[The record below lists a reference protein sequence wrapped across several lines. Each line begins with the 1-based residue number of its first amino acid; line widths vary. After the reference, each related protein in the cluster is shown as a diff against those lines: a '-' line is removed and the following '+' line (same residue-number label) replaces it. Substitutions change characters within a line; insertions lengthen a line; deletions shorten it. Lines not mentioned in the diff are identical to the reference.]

1 MKTNATMIPVSGRL
15 PEDLYQWLSSL
26 SLEGATTF
34 SDKMRE
40 AIATLK
46 RLHDGGAD
54 YVGALAMHRDLAR
67 AARDRLAAIE
77 LDSGAHS
84 EVLATMLE
92 HVPAF
97 GAALQS
103 ARLDTL
109 ADARA
114 LEAQLARRALQLAE
128 TLLRQMLTTEAAAY
142 DPQVVR
148 HNASRLVEL
157 AQRISPE
164 TPKENDHDR

>member
-1 MKTNATMIPVSGRL
+1 MKPYATMIPVSGRL
-15 PEDLYQWLSSL
+15 PEDLYQWLSGL

-46 RLHDGGAD
+46 RLHDGSAD
-54 YVGALAMHRDLAR
+54 YVGALAMHRDLAY
-67 AARDRLAAIE
+67 AARHQLAVIE
-77 LDSGAHS
+77 RDGGTHS
-84 EVLATMLE
+84 EVLASMFE
-92 HVPAF
+92 HIPAF

-103 ARLDTL
+103 AHLSTPE
-109 ADARA
+109 DARA

-148 HNASRLVEL
+148 QNAGRLVEL
-157 AQRISPE
+157 AQRVCP
-164 TPKENDHDR
+164 P

>member
-1 MKTNATMIPVSGRL
+1 MVPISGRL
-15 PEDLYQWLSSL
+15 PEDLYQWLAGL
-26 SLEGATTF
+26 PLEGATTF

-54 YVGALAMHRDLAR
+54 YVGALAMHRDLTR
-67 AARDRLAAIE
+67 SARDQLATLE
-77 LDSGAHS
+77 VENGQHS
-84 EVLATMLE
+84 EVLSTVLE

-103 ARLDTL
+103 AHVDTL
-109 ADARA
+109 DDARA
-114 LEAQLARRALQLAE
+114 LEAQLVRRALQLAE
-128 TLLRQMLTTEAAAY
+128 TILRQLLTTEAAAY

-148 HNASRLVEL
+148 RNAGRLIEL
-157 AQRISPE
+157 ANTIPN
-164 TPKENDHDR
+164 PKSS

>member
-1 MKTNATMIPVSGRL
+1 MIPVSGRL
-15 PEDLYQWLSSL
+15 PEDLYQWLSGL
-26 SLEGATTF
+26 PLEGATTF

-54 YVGALAMHRDLAR
+54 YAGALAMHRDLAR
-67 AARDRLAAIE
+67 AARDQLATIE
-77 LDSGAHS
+77 QGSGTHS
-84 EVLATMLE
+84 EVLAALLE

-103 ARLDTL
+103 AQLHTPD
-109 ADARA
+109 DARA
-114 LEAQLARRALQLAE
+114 LEAQLTRRALQLAE

-157 AQRISPE
+157 AHRVS
-164 TPKENDHDR
+164 

>member
-1 MKTNATMIPVSGRL
+1 MKPNTTMIPVSGRL
-15 PEDLYQWLSSL
+15 PEDLYQWLSGL
-26 SLEGATTF
+26 PLEGATTF

-67 AARDRLAAIE
+67 AARDQLAAIE
-77 LDSGAHS
+77 RDGGGHS
-84 EVLATMLE
+84 EVLAAMLE

-103 ARLDTL
+103 ARLASVD
-109 ADARA
+109 DARA
-114 LEAQLARRALQLAE
+114 LEARLTRRALQLAE
-128 TLLRQMLTTEAAAY
+128 TLLRQMLTAEAAAY

-157 AQRISPE
+157 AQHL
-164 TPKENDHDR
+164 TPTLGAQP

>member
-1 MKTNATMIPVSGRL
+1 MKSAATMIPVSGRL
-15 PEDLYQWLSSL
+15 PEDLYQWLAGL
-26 SLEGATTF
+26 PLEGATTF

-54 YVGALAMHRDLAR
+54 YVGALAMHRDLAH
-67 AARDRLAAIE
+67 AVRDQLAAIE
-77 LDSGAHS
+77 QGSGVHS
-84 EVLATMLE
+84 EVLAAMFE

-103 ARLDTL
+103 AHLGTPD
-109 ADARA
+109 DARL
-114 LEAQLARRALQLAE
+114 LEAQLTRRALQLAE
-128 TLLRQMLTTEAAAY
+128 TLLRQMLTAEAAAY

-148 HNASRLVEL
+148 HNAGRLVEL
-157 AQRISPE
+157 AQRVSTQGEKP
-164 TPKENDHDR
+164 